1 MMVPVTTR
9 EPLGPPR
16 VPDVDASGRS
26 FAVLSLGEPGHV
38 VTARW
43 VARLEALGRRTSRH
57 RADEGDPAAAAWAG
71 ERAGAARVGWRFMVA
86 GPEDD
91 VLLAC
96 AAVRARG
103 ALDAE
108 VTAHAT
114 HAARRRVA
122 CVHCGATSTT
132 SGRRASCSGCGRVLE
147 VRPHVSRRLAAHL
160 GVAAGPQEGP

>member
-1 MMVPVTTR
+1 MGSVPTS
-9 EPLGPPR
+9 EPVWPVLA
-16 VPDVDASGRS
+16 PDVDASGRA
-26 FAVLSLGEPGHV
+26 FAVLSLGEPAHAVAAG
-38 VTARW
+38 W
-43 VARLEALGRRTSRH
+43 VARLEALGRRPVWH
-57 RADEGDPAAAAWAG
+57 RAAEGEPAAAAWAG
-71 ERAGAARVGWRFMVA
+71 ERAEAARVGWRFMVA

-132 SGRRASCSGCGRVLE
+132 STRRASCSGCGRVLE